1 MKKQLIINYAGA
13 LIACL
18 WASSSAFATVNV
30 FACEPE
36 WASLVKEIGG
46 DLVDVTAATNAYQNV
61 HHITAKPSLL
71 AAMRRADMVVC
82 SGADLEIGWL
92 PVLMRKVASSHLQQ
106 GNDGFVMAS
115 DYVDKLNVMTKVDRS
130 MGDVHPNGNP
140 HIHLDPN
147 NIMIVGDILTERLIK
162 IDPDNA
168 ETYTVQAKQ
177 FTEKWHNAMVR
188 WNKEKAFFQGQK
200 IVVYHNS
207 WAYLLTWLGM
217 DMIASLEPKPGLPPT
232 ASHLADVLNAV
243 KEQNVKAIIVAPF
256 ENVDAAEW
264 LSEKTHIPVVKLPF
278 TVKGNDKATD
288 LVTLFDETLTLLK
301 DVQ

>member
-1 MKKQLIINYAGA
+1 MKKRLIMNYAGA

-18 WASSSAFATVNV
+18 WVSSSAFATVNV

-46 DLVDVTAATNAYQNV
+46 DLVEVTAATNAYQNV

-106 GNDGFVMAS
+106 GNDAFVMAS

-147 NIMIVGDILTERLIK
+147 NIVIVSNILTQRLIK

-168 ETYTVQAKQ
+168 EIYTMQAKQ
-177 FTEKWHNAMVR
+177 FTEKWYNAMVR

-207 WAYLLTWLGM
+207 WAYLLKWLGI

-243 KEQNVKAIIVAPF
+243 KGQNVKAIIVAPF

-264 LSEKTHIPVVKLPF
+264 LSEKTQIPVVKLPF
-278 TVKGNDKATD
+278 TIKGNDKATD
-288 LVTLFDETLTLLK
+288 LVAVFDETLTLLK